1 MSDPHTRNLL
11 QKLLKLLYQCDW
23 SDPEKFYSAVK
34 ETEDYLRDTKPAE
47 ETSEEENERRFK
59 QCMDMINNLQ
69 PGEIEALMGPE
80 FMEEF
85 RRVSQ

>member
-23 SDPEKFYSAVK
+23 PDPEKFYSAVK

-47 ETSEEENERRFK
+47 EISDDENERRFK